1 MTCQDV
7 VLAPSKHTD
16 AVAVEDA
23 GVYELPNRWALA
35 TISELIGQGGIFIDG
50 DWVESKDQDPSGDVR
65 LIQLADV
72 GDGVYLHKSSRFLTA
87 KKSRE
92 LKCTYLV
99 PGDVLIAR
107 MPDPLGR
114 ACIYPGDP
122 RPSVT
127 AVDVCIVRTGVNG
140 PDHHWLAWFVN
151 SPEFRDN
158 VALLQSGS
166 TRKRIS
172 RKNLAT
178 IALPVPPLAE
188 QRRIVAE
195 MEKQFTRLDASV
207 AALKRVQANLK
218 RYRASVLKAA
228 CEGKLVPTE
237 AELARSEGSDYEPAD
252 QLLERILSERQA
264 RRESQEKRGRKYK
277 EPVAPDTSNLPGLA
291 EGWAWATV
299 DALLIEPLSNGRS
312 VKTVPGGFPVL
323 RLTALRQ
330 GQIDQSEFKNGAWAA
345 QEAERFLIREGDFFV
360 SRGNGSIKLVGTG
373 GLVGPVQT
381 PVAYPDTL
389 IRFRLHPE
397 VAITF
402 FAHLWNS
409 SMIREQLESMART
422 TAGIYKVN
430 QQDLSLC
437 RIPLPPLSEQRR
449 IVAEVE
455 RRLPVA
461 QKAEAT
467 VEANLTRA
475 ERLRQSI
482 LKQAFSGK
490 LVPQDPTDE
499 PASILLER
507 IRAEREAA
515 QVAAKPHR
523 RSGRRRARSS
533 PEMQLVFQE
542 DTP

>member
-1 MTCQDV
+1 M
-7 VLAPSKHTD
+7 LAPPQHTD
-16 AVAVEDA
+16 AVAVEDTRLR
-23 GVYELPNRWALA
+23 ELPDGWALA
-35 TISELIGQGGIFIDG
+35 TIGELIGRGGLFIDG

-72 GDGVYLHKSSRFLTA
+72 GDGVYLDKSSRFLTP

-122 RPSVT
+122 KTSVT

-195 MEKQFTRLDASV
+195 IERQFTRLDASV

-228 CEGKLVPTE
+228 CDGTLVPTE
-237 AELARSEGSDYEPAD
+237 AELAQSEGRDYEPAD
-252 QLLERILSERQA
+252 RLLERVLSER
-264 RRESQEKRGRKYK
+264 RVRWNPQENRGRKYK
-277 EPVAPDTSNLPGLA
+277 EPIAPDTSGLPELS
-291 EGWAWATV
+291 EGWVWSGLDQLITILKNGFSKRPQGKSGTAILRISAVRAMSVNLQDIRWV
-299 DALLIEPLSNGRS
+299 SDADRP
-312 VKTVPGGFPVL
+312 
-323 RLTALRQ
+323 
-330 GQIDQSEFKNGAWAA
+330 SEFLVHPGDLLFTRYNGNPSLVGVCGVVPSLDRNTLHPDKLIRASLTKNGALPNFVQIVANS
-345 QEAERFLIREGDFFV
+345 GV
-360 SRGNGSIKLVGTG
+360 SREFLAGRI
-373 GLVGPVQT
+373 
-381 PVAYPDTL
+381 
-389 IRFRLHPE
+389 
-397 VAITF
+397 
-402 FAHLWNS
+402 
-409 SMIREQLESMART
+409 RT
-422 TAGIYKVN
+422 TAGQSGISGS
-430 QQDLSLC
+430 DLKSMPL
-437 RIPLPPLSEQRR
+437 PLPPLAEQHR

-455 RRLPVA
+455 RRLSVI
-461 QKAEAT
+461 QRAEAA

-490 LVPQDPTDE
+490 LVPQDPDDE
-499 PASILLER
+499 PASMLLER

-515 QVAAKPHR
+515 EAAAKSNRKPSRR
-523 RSGRRRARSS
+523 RSRKSRKRQPAHGEVAS
-533 PEMQLVFQE
+533 
-542 DTP
+542 